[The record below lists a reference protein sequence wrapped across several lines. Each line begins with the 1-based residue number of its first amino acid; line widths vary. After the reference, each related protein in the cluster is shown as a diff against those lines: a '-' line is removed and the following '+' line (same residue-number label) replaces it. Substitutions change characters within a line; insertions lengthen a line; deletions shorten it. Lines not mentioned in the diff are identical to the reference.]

1 MQGLSRRDASKL
13 IALGLLSPL
22 YLSADENV
30 DIENPSA
37 NYELT
42 RYKDGSLEVAS
53 KKDELRFRIGKNA
66 FLLRQNSKISVKTS
80 GLLVKSMK
88 LISGGAMGVF
98 APGEKNIE
106 TKTFTAGIRGTGI
119 YLEEKN
125 DNAIYC
131 CLCYGVGDFVGKDKN
146 QIMHLNSI
154 HHDKPVVIEAS
165 HAGSVKM
172 FDDKTHN
179 HDDDE
184 LRVLEAMCGR
194 EPPFEE
200 WLKMQQFLNPKS
212 VY

>member
-1 MQGLSRRDASKL
+1 MRGLSRRDASKL
-13 IALGLLSPL
+13 IGLGLLSPL
-22 YLSADENV
+22 YLGADESA

-53 KKDELRFRIGKNA
+53 KKEELRFRIGKNA
-66 FLLRQNSKISVKTS
+66 FLLRQNSKINIKTS

-98 APGEKNIE
+98 APGEKTIE
-106 TKTFTAGIRGTGI
+106 ARTFTAGIRGTGI

-131 CLCYGVGDFVGKDKN
+131 CLCYGVGDFVDKDKN
-146 QIMHLNSI
+146 PLMQLDST
-154 HHDKPVVIEAS
+154 HHDKPVVIES
-165 HAGSVKM
+165 GSTVGARM

-200 WLKMQQFLNPKS
+200 WLRMQQALNPKS